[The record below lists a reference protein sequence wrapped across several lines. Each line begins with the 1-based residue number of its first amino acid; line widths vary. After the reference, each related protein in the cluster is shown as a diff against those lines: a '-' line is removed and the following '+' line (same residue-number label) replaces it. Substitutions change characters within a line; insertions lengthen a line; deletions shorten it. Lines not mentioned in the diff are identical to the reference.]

1 MKQLNMTMNVPSSL
15 LMTICLVTVV
25 VTAAHADS
33 DAAEGRK
40 PNVLFVMS
48 DDHTTQA
55 IGAYGSRLAVLNP
68 TPTIDRLAAEGMRF
82 ENAVCT
88 NSICVPS
95 RASIMT
101 GQYPHMVGCHTLT
114 GGLPVERQYL
124 AHAMKDAGYQTAIIG
139 KWHLHD
145 RPEAFDHYQVL
156 ISQGEYFNPRF
167 RVRGQ
172 EKPVYTEGH
181 SSDVIT
187 DTALKWLEERKN
199 EKPFFL
205 MLHYK
210 APHDMFEYAPR
221 YEDYLKDT
229 FIPEPDSLYNSG
241 NHGSIATR
249 GASDE
254 LTPYIGTS
262 VSGRNLRRNY
272 LRYGGFD
279 ETLSEKEAIS
289 RGYQYY
295 LKKYLRCVKGVDD
308 NLARVIK
315 HLEDSGQIDNTL
327 IVYTGDQ
334 GFWLGEHDYMD
345 KRWGYEE
352 SLKMPF
358 IVRYPQS
365 VPAGTT
371 TDAIVEN
378 IDFAPTLIDFAGG
391 APPKIMQGKSF
402 LSLLESGDEPEGWK
416 QAAYYQYWM
425 HMIHH
430 EVPSHFGIRTKRH
443 KLLFFPGTPIPYD
456 ARQNLFGEIATPPAW
471 ELYDLQND
479 PNEMN
484 NLVDNPEYAE
494 VLAELKDQLAALREQ
509 AGAARPEQV
518 SDPAVQAA
526 IRDINRVVDEFWDDT
541 PESREKAK
549 AISAKALQAVK
560 DNPYYVADEQDA
572 ANGRKP

>member
-1 MKQLNMTMNVPSSL
+1 MIQLNCFLIAALALCS
-15 LMTICLVTVV
+15 
-25 VTAAHADS
+25 TAFAGDESTNSA
-33 DAAEGRK
+33 R

-48 DDHTTQA
+48 DDHTSQA
-55 IGAYGSRLAVLNP
+55 IGAYGSRLAALNP

-82 ENAVCT
+82 NNVVCT

-95 RASIMT
+95 RASIIT
-101 GQYPHMVGCHTLT
+101 GQYPHMVGCHTLM
-114 GGLPVERQYL
+114 GGVPAERQYL
-124 AHAMKDAGYQTAIIG
+124 AHAMNDAGYQTAIIG

-156 ISQGEYFNPRF
+156 IGQGEYFDPRF

-172 EKPVYTEGH
+172 QKPMLTQGH

-187 DTALKWLEERKN
+187 DSTLKWLAERDDQ
-199 EKPFFL
+199 KPFFL

-210 APHDMFEYAPR
+210 APHDMFDYAPR
-221 YEDYLKDT
+221 YESYLADT
-229 FIPEPDSLYNSG
+229 FIPEPASMYSPG

-249 GASDE
+249 GANDE

-272 LRYGGFD
+272 FRYGGFD
-279 ETLSEKEAIS
+279 DKFSANEATS

-295 LKKYLRCVKGVDD
+295 LKRYLRCVKGVDD

-315 HLEDSGQIDNTL
+315 HLEDTDQLDNTL

-352 SLKMPF
+352 SLKMPL
-358 IVRYPQS
+358 IVRYPKS
-365 VPAGTT
+365 VSAGSVN
-371 TDAIVEN
+371 DSIIEN

-391 APPKIMQGKSF
+391 KAPDVMQGKSF
-402 LSLLESGDEPEGWK
+402 ASLITTGDEPANWK
-416 QAAYYQYWM
+416 EAAYYQYWM

-430 EVPSHFGIRTKRH
+430 EVPAHLGIRTKRF
-443 KLLFFPGTPIPYD
+443 KLLFFTGTPIPYD
-456 ARQNLFGEIATPPAW
+456 ARQNPFGEIATPPGW
-471 ELYDLQND
+471 ELYDLEKD
-479 PNEMN
+479 PQEMN
-484 NLVDNPEYAE
+484 NVIDDPSYA
-494 VLAELKDQLAALREQ
+494 AELVLLKKQLADLREQ

-518 SDPAVQAA
+518 DDPEVKSA
-526 IRDINRVVDEFWDDT
+526 IANINRVAKEFWDDT
-541 PESREKAK
+541 PQSRIKAAK
-549 AISAKALQAVK
+549 ISAETLQAIK

-572 ANGRKP
+572 ALGRKPKE

>member
-1 MKQLNMTMNVPSSL
+1 MKRPSCL
-15 LMTICLVTVV
+15 LIVSVT
-25 VTAAHADS
+25 TLFLASHARAEEQKAS
-33 DAAEGRK
+33 DNQP

-55 IGAYGSRLAVLNP
+55 VGAYGSRLAALNP
-68 TPTIDRLAAEGMRF
+68 TPTIDRLAVEGMRF
-82 ENAVCT
+82 NNVVCT

-101 GQYPHMVGCHTLT
+101 GQYPHMVGCHTLNGSVPT
-114 GGLPVERQYL
+114 ERQYL
-124 AHAMKDAGYQTAIIG
+124 AHAMKAAGYQTAIIG

-156 ISQGEYFNPRF
+156 IGQGEYFNPRF
-167 RVRGQ
+167 RIPGQ
-172 EKPVYTEGH
+172 AKPIHTEGH

-187 DTALKWLEERKN
+187 DTALKWLSDRTDK
-199 EKPFFL
+199 KPFFL

-210 APHDMFEYAPR
+210 APHDMFDYAPR
-221 YEDYLKDT
+221 YEGYLEDT
-229 FIPEPDSLYNSG
+229 FIPEPKSLYDAG
-241 NHGSIATR
+241 NHGSVATR
-249 GASDE
+249 GADDE

-295 LKKYLRCVKGVDD
+295 LKRYLRCVKGVDD
-308 NLARVIK
+308 NLARVVK
-315 HLEDSGQIDNTL
+315 HLKDSGQLDNTL

-358 IVRYPQS
+358 IVRYPKMVS
-365 VPAGTT
+365 PGTVN
-371 TDAIVEN
+371 DAIIEN
-378 IDFAPTLIDFAGG
+378 IDFAPTLIDFADGVS
-391 APPKIMQGKSF
+391 PEVMQGKSF
-402 LSLLESGDEPEGWK
+402 LPILKTGNEPPGWK

-430 EVPSHFGIRTKRH
+430 EVPAHLGIRTKRY

-456 ARQNLFGEIATPPAW
+456 PRQNKFGEIPTPPGW
-471 ELYDLQND
+471 ELYDLKND
-479 PNEMN
+479 PKEMN
-484 NLVDNPEYAE
+484 NVIDNPEYAN
-494 VLAELKDQLAALREQ
+494 ELHSLKEQLAKLRSE

-518 SDPAVQAA
+518 TDPNVKAA
-526 IRDINRVVDEFWDDT
+526 IADINRVVAEFWDDT
-541 PESREKAK
+541 PESRSKAK
-549 AISAKALQAVK
+549 EISAGTLRAVK
-560 DNPYYVADEQDA
+560 DNPHYVADGQDA
-572 ANGRKP
+572 ALGRKPSE